1 MGQIPNEV
9 IDKLLEGYEKPE
21 DILGKDGLLAA
32 LQKAVVERAL
42 QAEMTHHLGYGP
54 HEAAGRGSGNS
65 RNGVG
70 GKTVLTDSGEFRVE
84 VPRDREGSFQ
94 PQLLP
99 KRQRRL
105 EGFDQQVI
113 GLYARGMTQRDI
125 RDHLEELYGVEVSP
139 DLISAVTEAV
149 VEELQQW
156 QQRPLDAV
164 YPVVFLDAI
173 RVRIRDEGMVCNKAV
188 YLALGIRS
196 DGTKEVLGL
205 WMQSTEGAK
214 FWLRVM
220 TELRGRGVRDI
231 LFAVVDGLKGFPQA
245 IQSVFPETEV
255 QTCIVHLMRHGLNL
269 CNWKD
274 SKQMAADMRAI
285 YRSASVDEAA
295 LRLDEFEQQWGDR
308 YPSVVSSWRNNWE
321 QVIPM
326 FAFGPDVRRLLYTT
340 NAIESLNRGLRKAVK
355 TRGHFPSEQAAA
367 KLLYLAIRN
376 IERKWKAPVAGWRKA
391 LNQLDILFGERLQG
405 RSSA

>member
-295 LRLDEFEQQWGDR
+295 LRLDEFEQQWGER